1 MAFILSSIQWV
12 AGWVAI
18 LVLALAIASLLYLL
32 CDLAE
37 ENVAFTRKFLKHSI
51 QIICVLYVMMGVADQ
66 DVPMQK
72 CVIGLACHV
81 AYLPLMRT
89 FPILENPVSPVP
101 IIALVATISNH
112 ISWFRHYLAA
122 AGTAGGATS
131 ATGMLGF
138 FLLFVWMVPL
148 GFFVSMIT
156 SDECLPMG
164 RSGGGM
170 TGEKKSGILKR
181 ILDTILQRKDDVIS
195 NVAPGLS
202 KQY

>member
-1 MAFILSSIQWV
+1 MGFVLTSIQLV

-18 LVLALAIASLLYLL
+18 LVLAFSIASLLYLL

-37 ENVAFTRKFLKHSI
+37 ENVGFTRQFLKHSI
-51 QIICVLYVMMGVADQ
+51 QIICAMYLIMGVADP
-66 DVPMQK
+66 DIPLQK
-72 CVIGLACHV
+72 CAIGVACHV

-89 FPILENPVSPVP
+89 FPVLQNPLSPVP
-101 IIALVATISNH
+101 IIALAATITNH
-112 ISWFRHYLAA
+112 ISWFRHFLAA
-122 AGTAGGATS
+122 AGTAGGAAS

-156 SDECLPMG
+156 ADECLPMG
-164 RSGGGM
+164 RTSM
-170 TGEKKSGILKR
+170 SGEKKTGILKR
-181 ILDTILQRKDDVIS
+181 LLDTILQRKDDVVS

>member
-1 MAFILSSIQWV
+1 MGFVLTSIQWV

-18 LVLALAIASLLYLL
+18 LVLALSIASLLYLL

-37 ENVAFTRKFLKHSI
+37 ENVGFTRPFLKHSI
-51 QIICVLYVMMGVADQ
+51 QIICAMYLLMGVTDP
-66 DVPMQK
+66 DVPLLK
-72 CVIGLACHV
+72 CAIGVACHV

-89 FPILENPVSPVP
+89 FPVLQNPLSPVP
-101 IIALVATISNH
+101 IIALAATTTNH
-112 ISWFRHYLAA
+112 ISWFRHFLAA

-138 FLLFVWMVPL
+138 LFLFVWMVPL

-156 SDECLPMG
+156 ADECLPVG
-164 RSGGGM
+164 ISSNS
-170 TGEKKSGILKR
+170 GEKKTGILKR
-181 ILDTILQRKDDVIS
+181 LLDKLLQRKDDVVS